1 MCLNLEVDG
10 KVSLSWENIVTSE
23 AVNTHKVF
31 TVLGWEGGEI
41 ILVINSQCNIYSL
54 SLYQKRFQRFV

>member
-31 TVLGWEGGEI
+31 TKYLDGRRGD
-41 ILVINSQCNIYSL
+41 NISD
-54 SLYQKRFQRFV
+54 K